1 MGSVTGTRSYAGES
15 YTVFADS
22 KDELRACYNKTISP
36 TGLWRVE
43 NPLMQA
49 LPVTVIKL
57 VMAMVST
64 RLAMLLLKPF
74 YQPRIVADIL
84 GGFLMSRNMRG
95 DLYPQLFPISNT
107 VVAETLANLAL
118 VYHMFLV
125 GLELDFKPILRARRK
140 AVSIALTGMV
150 FSFLTG
156 WVLYRYILL
165 KDFAK
170 QTKNLGT
177 KDGSFFWGITL
188 ATTNFLDLAKILADL
203 KLLYS
208 DVGGLAL
215 SASVISD
222 LCSWILLLLG
232 MAVVKSRPLLTVGS
246 TLAFV
251 GLCVFVVRPALVRI
265 INRRR
270 GAQENGNDNELAC
283 YVMAGVVLCGLITD
297 ACGSHSIVGPFVL
310 GIIIPKG
317 EFSSMLIENMG
328 NFVRGI
334 LMPFFY
340 LINSRRLSFQD
351 ILNTK
356 DPEEAKTGTNI
367 YRVVLINLVAY
378 AAKIVSTFV
387 ACLLNKMSPR
397 DSLTVGVLMNTK
409 GLLALIILNSA
420 RDLKILNKQS
430 FTLMMVVIWIT
441 TFFVGP
447 FLALFYKSSARP
459 LVQYKQR
466 NVRSVGPNTELRI
479 LACTHTSRKMSGII
493 DLIDSSNPTEKS
505 PIHVIVTHLVELT
518 GHASAMLVVHNTC
531 KPSSTNTTTSDTH
544 STDYDSS
551 NGFQLYA
558 QQREGIVTVQT
569 ITAVSPY
576 ATMHEDICNL
586 AEENRVSLI
595 IIPFHKQSA
604 ISDGG
609 AAIQDSNYS
618 HLKSLNNNLIAHA
631 RCSVGVFVDHGLG
644 TSNSGHHFAILFIGG
659 EDDREALAYAGRMVG
674 HPKVM
679 ITVIRFNFNSNK
691 GAPKVYSNDN
701 GGDGDSDSDSDGDGD
716 GDDEIL
722 EAMTS
727 TGKQK
732 KLDDLFIDEFRLR
745 SMSDD
750 SLEYLEKSVTSWE
763 QTLTLISAMEGDY
776 DMFIVGRSHGSNSNE
791 TSTMLLECS
800 DSNEMG
806 VLGDALVSST
816 FSGSTSI
823 LVVQHGEDLD
833 IV

>member
-1 MGSVTGTRSYAGES
+1 MGSITGARPYAGDTRSYAGES

-57 VMAMVST
+57 IMAMVST

-84 GGFLMSRNMRG
+84 
-95 DLYPQLFPISNT
+95 
-107 VVAETLANLAL
+107 
-118 VYHMFLV
+118 
-125 GLELDFKPILRARRK
+125 
-140 AVSIALTGMV
+140 
-150 FSFLTG
+150 
-156 WVLYRYILL
+156 
-165 KDFAK
+165 
-170 QTKNLGT
+170 
-177 KDGSFFWGITL
+177 
-188 ATTNFLDLAKILADL
+188 
-203 KLLYS
+203 
-208 DVGGLAL
+208 
-215 SASVISD
+215 
-222 LCSWILLLLG
+222 
-232 MAVVKSRPLLTVGS
+232 
-246 TLAFV
+246 
-251 GLCVFVVRPALVRI
+251 
-265 INRRR
+265 
-270 GAQENGNDNELAC
+270 
-283 YVMAGVVLCGLITD
+283 
-297 ACGSHSIVGPFVL
+297 
-310 GIIIPKG
+310 
-317 EFSSMLIENMG
+317 
-328 NFVRGI
+328 
-334 LMPFFY
+334 
-340 LINSRRLSFQD
+340 
-351 ILNTK
+351 
-356 DPEEAKTGTNI
+356 
-367 YRVVLINLVAY
+367 
-378 AAKIVSTFV
+378 
-387 ACLLNKMSPR
+387 
-397 DSLTVGVLMNTK
+397 
-409 GLLALIILNSA
+409 
-420 RDLKILNKQS
+420 ILNKQS
-430 FTLMMVVIWIT
+430 FTLMMVVIWIM

-459 LVQYKQR
+459 VVQYKQR

-531 KPSSTNTTTSDTH
+531 KPSSANTTTNDTH

-609 AAIQDSNYS
+609 AAVQESNYS
-618 HLKSLNNNLIAHA
+618 HLKCLNNNLIANA
-631 RCSVGVFVDHGLG
+631 RCSVGIFVDHGLG

-691 GAPKVYSNDN
+691 EAPKVYSNDN
-701 GGDGDSDSDSDGDGD
+701 DDGDSDSDGDSDGY

-722 EAMTS
+722 EAMAS
-727 TGKQK
+727 IGKQK

-745 SMSDD
+745 SMSDA
-750 SLEYLEKSVTSWE
+750 SLEFLEKSVTSWE
-763 QTLTLISAMEGDY
+763 QILTLISAMEGDY
-776 DMFIVGRSHGSNSNE
+776 DMFIVGRSHGGNSND

-823 LVVQHGEDLD
+823 LVVKQGEDLD